1 MAILYGQVQSELD
14 RFFAQ
19 KLGFGA
25 PTAESQRSA
34 ASAEISSVRSLESVY
49 RASSSDPVQP
59 RVGPDQTT
67 ALEPSIA
74 TISPSLSLK
83 NRNVSSYELTE
94 AG

>member
-1 MAILYGQVQSELD
+1 MAILYGQVQSDLD
-14 RFFAQ
+14 RSFAQ

-25 PTAESQRSA
+25 PIPESQRSA
-34 ASAEISSVRSLESVY
+34 SSAESSSVRSLESVY

-59 RVGPDQTT
+59 SSGPDQTT
-67 ALEPSIA
+67 ALEPSMA

-83 NRNVSSYELTE
+83 NRNVSYYELTE

>member
-49 RASSSDPVQP
+49 RA
-59 RVGPDQTT
+59 T
-67 ALEPSIA
+67 IA
-74 TISPSLSLK
+74 HHVLADLW
-83 NRNVSSYELTE
+83 NWANQ
-94 AG
+94 

>member
-1 MAILYGQVQSELD
+1 VQSDLD
-14 RFFAQ
+14 RSFAH

-59 RVGPDQTT
+59 SSGPDQTR

-83 NRNVSSYELTE
+83 NRNVSSYKLTE
-94 AG
+94 SG